1 MLTKVGRRE
10 SSISSAAPILS
21 VGLHHQPKETMQNTN
36 KRVTVIAGFAI
47 LLAVLFAN
55 SFVTRRELGVQNGNQ
70 ERVASTRQVLYQ
82 LSETETLLLNA
93 QSGQRGFLYTGN
105 ETYLAPYDAAFAQV
119 QPHIQALA
127 RLTAANPREQ
137 ALVTELGN
145 MCQLKLAELAQTIS
159 LYRAGKTNNAKA
171 LVVSD
176 AGLMDKIRGVIGE
189 LQHQEDLLEATRESD
204 YQKSVRRTVASIYLA
219 NLLAVVGLVVLAY
232 SILRG
237 IEMREKH
244 AAEMRAREQW
254 LRVTLT
260 SIGDAVIATDQS
272 GSVTFLNP
280 VAEKLLGTSAAE
292 ALKKDSKDAFPI
304 FNELTG
310 EPGED
315 PVKKVLEFGSIAE
328 LANHTVLRN
337 SNGSLIPIEDSAA
350 PIRDE
355 LGRILGVVLVFR
367 DVTRERKAQA
377 MARRTEKLA
386 AAARLSATMAHE
398 INNPLEAIMNLIYI
412 ARTSEDPAMVAQSL
426 TLADQE
432 LDRLAHLTRQT
443 FGFYRESK
451 VPEPIEI
458 PALVESVLKLHSN
471 RLKNKNITVERNYGD
486 CPPVCGIPGELRH
499 AVANLISNATDAV
512 DINGTIWV
520 RSECLQ
526 VADGGAIEI
535 TFEDDGPG
543 VAREDMER
551 IFEPFF
557 TTKEDVGTGLG
568 LWITREI
575 VNRHGGSILV
585 RSRGESG
592 STRGAAFVIRLPLTA
607 DLQTAALG
615 GADSALRAP
624 G

>member
-1 MLTKVGRRE
+1 
-10 SSISSAAPILS
+10 
-21 VGLHHQPKETMQNTN
+21 MQNTN

-55 SFVTRRELGVQNGNQ
+55 SFVTRRELNVQTSNQ
-70 ERVASTRQVLYQ
+70 KRVASTRDVLYQ
-82 LSETETLLLNA
+82 LSETEALLLNA
-93 QSGQRGFLYTGN
+93 QSGQRGFLYTGD
-105 ETYLAPYDAAFAQV
+105 ETYLAPYDEAFAQV
-119 QPHIQALA
+119 QPHIEALA
-127 RLTAANPREQ
+127 RLTAANPEERT
-137 ALVTELGN
+137 LVTQLGN

-159 LYRAGKTNNAKA
+159 LYRAGEKNSAKA
-171 LVVSD
+171 LVFSD

-189 LQHQEDLLEATRESD
+189 LQHQEDLLEAAREGQ
-204 YQKSVRRTVASIYLA
+204 YQESEQRTVASIYLS

-232 SILRG
+232 SILREIG
-237 IEMREKH
+237 MREKH

-272 GSVTFLNP
+272 GGVTFMNP
-280 VAEKLLGTSAAE
+280 VAERLLGTPAIE
-292 ALKKDSKDAFPI
+292 ALKKDSKDVFPI

-310 EPGED
+310 EPAED
-315 PVKKVLEFGSIAE
+315 PVKRVLEFGSLAE
-328 LANHTVLRN
+328 LANHTVVRN
-337 SNGSLIPIEDSAA
+337 SNGTLIPIEDSAA

-355 LGRILGVVLVFR
+355 RGRILGVVLVFR

-377 MARRTEKLA
+377 MARRAEKLA

-412 ARTSEDPAMVAQSL
+412 ARSSEDAAMVAQSL

-443 FGFYRESK
+443 LGFYRESK

-458 PALVESVLKLHSN
+458 PDLIELVLKLHSN
-471 RLKNKNITVERNYGD
+471 RLKNKNIAVERDYGD
-486 CPPVCGIPGELRH
+486 CPPVWGIPGELRH
-499 AVANLISNATDAV
+499 AVANLIANAADAV
-512 DINGTIWV
+512 DMNGTIVV
-520 RSECLQ
+520 RSRHAQ
-526 VADGGAIEI
+526 DADGGVIEI

-543 VAREDMER
+543 VAREDVER

-575 VNRHGGSILV
+575 VKRHGGSIVV
-585 RSRGESG
+585 RSRGEG
-592 STRGAAFVIRLPLTA
+592 GATRGAAFVVRLPLTA
-607 DLQTAALG
+607 HVEIAAFG
-615 GADSALRAP
+615 GADSASAAP
-624 G
+624 A